1 LYARIGLI
9 GLASVALCL
18 FAATCASNTEPVPTT
33 DAESSIRGAMAEMKA
48 GLQAQNLDAVLAGYS
63 ESFDHPEYRD
73 KAAVR
78 EFLRQ
83 AYMLGYMN
91 GLNIDDS
98 QTQVVIDG
106 PRAEVYPVRISA
118 AFGAVILKLT
128 FIESTNGW
136 KISWLDVE
144 PA

>member
-1 LYARIGLI
+1 MCLGTILLGLLI
-9 GLASVALCL
+9 T
-18 FAATCASNTEPVPTT
+18 TCARTSETIVPN
-33 DAESSIRGAMAEMKA
+33 DSQAEVRAALSTIKA

-83 AYMLGYMN
+83 AYMLGYLN
-91 GLNIDDS
+91 GLNVDDS
-98 QTQVVIDG
+98 QAEVRVDG

-118 AFGAVILKLT
+118 AFGTLVLKLT
-128 FIESTNGW
+128 LIEEPSGW
-136 KISWLDVE
+136 KISWLDAE